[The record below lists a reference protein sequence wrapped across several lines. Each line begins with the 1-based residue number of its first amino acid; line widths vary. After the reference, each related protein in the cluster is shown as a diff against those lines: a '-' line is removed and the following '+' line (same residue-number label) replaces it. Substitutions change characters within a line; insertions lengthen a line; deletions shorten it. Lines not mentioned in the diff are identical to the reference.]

1 MEKLNNPSE
10 LNLIFRYALKD
21 LSRNY
26 KKLSSII
33 VTLFISLFILSAIFT
48 IEDSLKK
55 ELNDNAKALLGGDLE
70 IDYNRNKGN
79 LELVDKVKEFAT
91 ISQMIE
97 FSTMVS
103 TTNREKNKSL
113 FTRIKTVDTKYPLY
127 GDVNYEPAGAFDRM
141 HNEPNTLLI
150 NESLSKNLNLK
161 INEKIKVQNQLF
173 TIIGIVK
180 SVPDVSGF
188 VAFGDWALAG
198 EQTLEILKLNGIGSF
213 LNYEYKVKFDPTADA
228 DKLEKKIENIFK
240 DDQKVKLR
248 YPENS
253 ASGLKRIINNFSQ
266 FLSLV
271 SISAMLIAGIGI
283 ANTLLSFINQNN
295 MSIAVR
301 KAVGFYS
308 GNIKTLYYL
317 QLLILLLVITT
328 FAYGSS
334 FLIVPVVDQYL
345 SDGLGLNV
353 SPVFSV
359 LNFIKIFLVGLLVL
373 VIFSI
378 PTISSIDQVKASNLF
393 RNVFQNLEF
402 YYSKKSITLSL
413 ILLSILVLLFSFGS
427 ERPIYSLGYFVAF
440 FVCLIVFFLLSKIII
455 YFLKKFKSTSNIS
468 LKVSIKNITQTKS
481 ITPITIMSLGLG
493 VTLLL
498 TLALVGTNF
507 QREIA
512 KSIPDI
518 APDYF
523 FVGIQKGEKKIF
535 EENILKMDA
544 NAKIEV
550 VPMVS
555 SGIIKINGVNP
566 NTYIKPDND
575 SYWVIGAKIEVV
587 PMVSSG
593 IIKINGV
600 NPNTYIKPDNDSYW
614 VIGSDRRSSWV
625 DDIPE
630 DNPLTE
636 GVWWDLTKPDKLQI
650 SLDAEV
656 AKNLNI
662 KLGDVFTLNIYGRE
676 IDGEIV
682 NFRAVDYRDLSIN
695 FAMLFNPQFANNIPH
710 EYLATAKFEMIDK
723 FDETSMLEVLPSLS
737 MIKIADYLN
746 KVTDVLNKVF
756 IAVTLISA
764 VTIIIGLIV
773 ISSAIMVQGKIKEY
787 QNLVFKILGFSK
799 KEVILS
805 SLIEFVI
812 IFKSVILI
820 AIIFAVIASKFIM
833 ENIFE
838 LVWAFDFKVL
848 IYLSLS
854 IGTVTLLLIML
865 TNLKYLNPKVYPLIR
880 NQ

>member
-150 NESLSKNLNLK
+150 NESLSKNLKLK
-161 INEKIKVQNQLF
+161 INDKIKVQNQLF

-308 GNIKTLYYL
+308 GNIKTLYYV

-523 FVGIQKGEKKIF
+523 FVGIQKGERKIF

-575 SYWVIGAKIEVV
+575 SYWVIG
-587 PMVSSG
+587 
-593 IIKINGV
+593 
-600 NPNTYIKPDNDSYW
+600 
-614 VIGSDRRSSWV
+614 SDRRSSWV
-625 DDIPE
+625 DDVPE

-636 GVWWDLTKPDKLQI
+636 GEWWDLTKPNQLQI

-676 IDGEIV
+676 INGEIV

-773 ISSAIMVQGKIKEY
+773 ISSAIMVQGKVKEY

-799 KEVILS
+799 KEVVLS

-820 AIIFAVIASKFIM
+820 AIFFAVIASKFIM

-848 IYLSLS
+848 FNLGLS
-854 IGTVTLLLIML
+854 IGLVTLALIMI

>member
-1 MEKLNNPSE
+1 MEKLNNSSE
-10 LNLIFRYALKD
+10 FSLIIKYALKD

-26 KKLSSII
+26 KKLTSII

-55 ELNDNAKALLGGDLE
+55 ELNDNAKSLLGGDLE
-70 IDYNRNKGN
+70 IDYNRNEGN
-79 LELVDKVKEFAT
+79 LELVNQVKEFTT

-103 TTNREKNKSL
+103 TVDRKKNKSL

-127 GDVNYEPAGAFDRM
+127 GSVDYEPAGAFDRM

-198 EQTLEILKLNGIGSF
+198 DQTLEILKLNGIGSF
-213 LNYEYKVKFDPTADA
+213 LNYEYKVKFSEADDA
-228 DKLEKKIENIFK
+228 DKIEKKIENIFK

-317 QLLILLLVITT
+317 QLFILLLVITT

-334 FLIVPVVDQYL
+334 FLIVPFVDQYL

-353 SPVFSV
+353 SPVFSII
-359 LNFIKIFLVGLLVL
+359 NFIKIFLVGLLVL
-373 VIFSI
+373 IIFSI

-402 YYSKKSITLSL
+402 YYSKKSTALSL

-523 FVGIQKGEKKIF
+523 FVGIQKGEKEIF
-535 EENILKMDA
+535 EKNILNMDA

-555 SGIIKINGVNP
+555 SGIIKING
-566 NTYIKPDND
+566 I
-575 SYWVIGAKIEVV
+575 
-587 PMVSSG
+587 
-593 IIKINGV
+593 

-625 DDIPE
+625 DEIPE

-636 GVWWDLTKPDKLQI
+636 GQWWDLTKPNQLQI

-682 NFRAVDYRDLSIN
+682 NFRTVDYRDLSIN

-710 EYLATAKFEMIDK
+710 EYLATAKFETIEK
-723 FDETSMLEVLPSLS
+723 FDETSMLDVLPSLS

-773 ISSAIMVQGKIKEY
+773 ISSAIMVQGKVKEY

-799 KEVILS
+799 KEIILS
-805 SLIEFVI
+805 SLIEFII
-812 IFKSVILI
+812 IFNSVILI
-820 AIIFAVIASKFIM
+820 ATFFAVTASKFIM

-848 IYLSLS
+848 FNLGLS
-854 IGTVTLLLIML
+854 IGLVTLALIMI
-865 TNLKYLNPKVYPLIR
+865 TNLKYLSPKVYPLIR

>member
-10 LNLIFRYALKD
+10 LSLIFKYALKD

-26 KKLSSII
+26 KKISSII

-55 ELNDNAKALLGGDLE
+55 ELNDNAKVLLGGDLE
-70 IDYNRNKGN
+70 IDYNRNQGDLN
-79 LELVDKVKEFAT
+79 LVNKVKEFST
-91 ISQMIE
+91 VSQMIE
-97 FSTMVS
+97 FSTMLS
-103 TTNREKNKSL
+103 TTGREKNKSL
-113 FTRIKTVDTKYPLY
+113 FTRIKTVDEKYPLY
-127 GDVNYEPAGAFDRM
+127 GEVVYEPEDAYERM
-141 HNEPNTLLI
+141 QKEPKTILI
-150 NESLSKNLNLK
+150 NESLSKTLK
-161 INEKIKVQNQLF
+161 IKINDKVKVQDQSF
-173 TIIGIVK
+173 IVVGIIK

-198 EQTLEILKLNGIGSF
+198 KQTLEILKLNGIGSF
-213 LNYEYKVKFDPTADA
+213 LNFEYKVKFKPSDDP
-228 DKLEKKIENIFK
+228 EKIESKIKDIFK

-248 YPENS
+248 FPENS

-317 QLLILLLVITT
+317 QLLILLFIITVIS
-328 FAYGSS
+328 YGSS
-334 FLIVPVVDQYL
+334 FLIVPIADKYL

-353 SPVFSV
+353 YPKFS
-359 LNFIKIFLVGLLVL
+359 LINFIKIFIVGLLVL
-373 VIFSI
+373 IIFSI

-393 RNVFQNLEF
+393 RNVFQNLQF
-402 YYSKKSITLSL
+402 YYSKKSVILSF
-413 ILLSILVLLFSFGS
+413 ILLSFLVLLFTLGS
-427 ERPIYSLGYFVAF
+427 ERPSYSLGYFLAF
-440 FVCLIVFFLLSKIII
+440 FVCLFVFFLLSKIII
-455 YFLKKFKSTSNIS
+455 YLLKKFNFISNIS

-507 QREIA
+507 KREIA
-512 KSIPDI
+512 RSIPDI

-523 FVGIQKGEKKIF
+523 FVGIQKSEKKKF
-535 EENILKMDA
+535 EQGVYKMNPDA
-544 NAKIEV
+544 NIEI

-555 SGIIKINGVNP
+555 SGIVKINGVNP
-566 NTYIKPDND
+566 N
-575 SYWVIGAKIEVV
+575 S
-587 PMVSSG
+587 
-593 IIKINGV
+593 
-600 NPNTYIKPDNDSYW
+600 YIKPDNDSYW
-614 VIGSDRRSSWV
+614 VIGSERRSSWV
-625 DDIPE
+625 ENIPK
-630 DNPLTE
+630 DNPILKGE
-636 GVWWDLTKPDKLQI
+636 WWDLSKPNQLQI
-650 SLDAEV
+650 SLDAKV
-656 AKNLNI
+656 AKDFNI
-662 KLGDVFTLNIYGRE
+662 ELGDIFTLNIYGRE

-682 NFRAVDYRDLSIN
+682 NFREVDYRDLSIN
-695 FAMLFNPQFANNIPH
+695 FAMLFNPQFAKKIPH
-710 EYLATAKFEMIDK
+710 EYLATAKFKNPDN
-723 FDETSMLEVLPSLS
+723 FDETKMLEVLPSLS

-746 KVTDVLNKVF
+746 KVTSVLNKVF
-756 IAVTLISA
+756 IAVTLISG
-764 VTIIIGLIV
+764 VTIVIGLIV
-773 ISSAIMVQGKIKEY
+773 ISSAIMVQGKVKEY

-799 KEVILS
+799 KEIIFS

-812 IFKSVILI
+812 IFMSVILI
-820 AIIFAVIASKFIM
+820 AIFFAVIGSKFIM

-838 LVWAFDFKVL
+838 LVWQFDFKVL
-848 IYLSLS
+848 IYLGAS
-854 IGTVTLLLIML
+854 IGTVTLILIML
-865 TNLKYLNPKVYPLIR
+865 TNLKYLSPKVYPLIR

>member
-10 LNLIFRYALKD
+10 ISLIFRYALKD

-26 KKLSSII
+26 KKISSII
-33 VTLFISLFILSAIFT
+33 ATLFISLFILSAIFT

-70 IDYNRNKGN
+70 IDYNRNEGN
-79 LELVDKVKEFAT
+79 LKLVNEVKKIAT

-103 TTNREKNKSL
+103 TTNKDKNKSL

-127 GDVNYEPAGAFDRM
+127 GSVKYEPIGAFDRM
-141 HNEPNTLLI
+141 HKEANTILI
-150 NESLSKNLNLK
+150 NESLSKNLNV
-161 INEKIKVQNQLF
+161 NVNDKIKVQNQLF
-173 TIIGIVK
+173 TVIGIVK

-213 LNYEYKVKFDPTADA
+213 LNYEYKVKFNQTDDP
-228 DKLEKKIENIFK
+228 KKIEKKIENLFK
-240 DDQKVKLR
+240 DDEKVQLR

-283 ANTLLSFINQNN
+283 ANTLLSFLNQNN

-308 GNIKTLYYL
+308 GNIKNLYYL
-317 QLLILLLVITT
+317 QLLILLLIITT
-328 FAYGSS
+328 FAYGLS
-334 FLIVPVVDQYL
+334 FLIVPIVDQYL
-345 SDGLGLNV
+345 SDGLGLNI
-353 SPVFSV
+353 SPVFSL
-359 LNFIKIFLVGLLVL
+359 LNYLKIFLVGLLTL

-402 YYSKKSITLSL
+402 YYSKKSIFLSL
-413 ILLSILVLLFSFGS
+413 ILLSILILLFSVGS
-427 ERPIYSLGYFVAF
+427 ERPIYSIGYFGAF
-440 FVCLIVFFLLSKIII
+440 FVCLVIFFLLSKIII
-455 YFLKKFKSTSNIS
+455 YFLKRFKFTSNIS
-468 LKVSIKNITQTKS
+468 LKVSIKNITQSKS

-507 QREIA
+507 QREIS

-523 FVGIQKGEKKIF
+523 FVGIQNEEKDLF
-535 EENILKMDA
+535 EKNILSMDPKA
-544 NAKIEV
+544 NIEV

-555 SGIIKINGVNP
+555 SGIVKINGVNP
-566 NTYIKPDND
+566 NTYIKP
-575 SYWVIGAKIEVV
+575 E
-587 PMVSSG
+587 
-593 IIKINGV
+593 
-600 NPNTYIKPDNDSYW
+600 NDSYW
-614 VIGSDRRSSWV
+614 VIGSDRRSSWTEEA
-625 DDIPE
+625 PK
-630 DNPLTE
+630 DNPITE
-636 GVWWDLTKPDKLQI
+636 GEWWDLSKPDQLQI
-650 SLDAEV
+650 SLDAKV
-656 AKNLNI
+656 AKDLNI

-676 IDGEIV
+676 IDGEVV
-682 NFRAVDYRDLSIN
+682 NFRAVDYRDLNIN
-695 FAMLFNPQFANNIPH
+695 FAMLFNPQFANKIPH
-710 EYLATAKFEMIDK
+710 EYLATAKFENLEK
-723 FDETSMLEVLPSLS
+723 FDEILMLESLPSLS

-764 VTIIIGLIV
+764 VTIVIGLIV
-773 ISSAIMVQGKIKEY
+773 ISSTIIVQGKVKQF
-787 QNLVFKILGFSK
+787 QNLIFKILGFSK
-799 KEVILS
+799 KEILFS
-805 SLIEFVI
+805 SIIEFVI
-812 IFKSVILI
+812 NFISIILFSTF
-820 AIIFAVIASKFIM
+820 FAVITSKYII
-833 ENIFE
+833 ESIFQ
-838 LVWAFDFKVL
+838 LKWSFDFILFANISISIAVVTLVL
-848 IYLSLS
+848 I
-854 IGTVTLLLIML
+854 IL
-865 TNLKYLNPKVYPLIR
+865 TNLRYLNPKVYPLVR
-880 NQ
+880 NE

>member
-1 MEKLNNPSE
+1 MEKLNNSSE
-10 LNLIFRYALKD
+10 GYLIFRYALKD

-26 KKLSSII
+26 KKISSII
-33 VTLFISLFILSAIFT
+33 ATLFISLFILSAIFT

-79 LELVDKVKEFAT
+79 LKLVNKVKKFAT
-91 ISQMIE
+91 VSQMIE

-127 GDVNYEPAGAFDRM
+127 GSVIYEPFGSFDRM
-141 HNEPNTLLI
+141 HRESNTLLI
-150 NESLSKNLNLK
+150 NESLSKNLNVK
-161 INEKIKVQNQLF
+161 INDKIKVQNQIF
-173 TIIGIVK
+173 TVIGIVK

-198 EQTLEILKLNGIGSF
+198 EQTLETLKLNGIGSF
-213 LNYEYKVKFDPTADA
+213 LNYEYKVKFNQGDDTR
-228 DKLEKKIENIFK
+228 KIEKKIQDIFK
-240 DDQKVKLR
+240 NDEKVQLR

-308 GNIKTLYYL
+308 GNIKNLYYL
-317 QLLILLLVITT
+317 QLLILLLIITT
-328 FAYGSS
+328 FAYCLS
-334 FLIVPVVDQYL
+334 FLIVPIVDKYL
-345 SDGLGLNV
+345 SDGLGLSV
-353 SPVFSV
+353 SPVFSII
-359 LNFIKIFLVGLLVL
+359 NFLKIFLVGLLVL

-378 PTISSIDQVKASNLF
+378 PTINSIDQVKASNLF

-402 YYSKKSITLSL
+402 YYSKKSIFLSL
-413 ILLSILVLLFSFGS
+413 ILLIILILLFSAES
-427 ERPIYSLGYFVAF
+427 ERPVYSIGYFVAF
-440 FVCLIVFFLLSKIII
+440 FICLIVFFLLSKIII
-455 YFLKKFKSTSNIS
+455 LFLKKFKSTSNIS
-468 LKVSIKNITQTKS
+468 LKVTIKNITQAKS

-498 TLALVGTNF
+498 TLALVGINF

-512 KSIPDI
+512 RSIPDI

-523 FVGIQKGEKKIF
+523 FVGIQNEQKNIF
-535 EENILKMDA
+535 EKNIISMDP
-544 NAKIEV
+544 NVNIEV

-566 NTYIKPDND
+566 STYIKP
-575 SYWVIGAKIEVV
+575 E
-587 PMVSSG
+587 
-593 IIKINGV
+593 
-600 NPNTYIKPDNDSYW
+600 NDSYW

-625 DDIPE
+625 DEVPK

-636 GVWWDLTKPDKLQI
+636 GEWWDLTKPNKLQI
-650 SLDAEV
+650 SLDAKV
-656 AKNLNI
+656 AEDLDIN
-662 KLGDVFTLNIYGRE
+662 LGDIFTLNIYGRE
-676 IDGEIV
+676 IEGEIV
-682 NFRAVDYRDLSIN
+682 NFRAVDYRDLNIN
-695 FAMLFNPQFANNIPH
+695 FAMLFNPQFAKNIPH
-710 EYLATAKFEMIDK
+710 EYLATAKFDNIEK
-723 FDETSMLEVLPSLS
+723 FDEIKMLEVLPSLS
-737 MIKIADYLN
+737 MIKISDYLN

-764 VTIIIGLIV
+764 VTIVIGLIV
-773 ISSAIMVQGKIKEY
+773 ISSTIMVQGKIKQY

-799 KEVILS
+799 KEIIFS
-805 SLIEFVI
+805 SIIEFIINFISIILFSTFFAVI
-812 IFKSVILI
+812 TSKYIIESIFQLNWEFDFTIFLNISFSI
-820 AIIFAVIASKFIM
+820 ALVTLMLIIFA
-833 ENIFE
+833 
-838 LVWAFDFKVL
+838 
-848 IYLSLS
+848 
-854 IGTVTLLLIML
+854 
-865 TNLKYLNPKVYPLIR
+865 NLKYLSPKVYPLVR
-880 NQ
+880 NE

>member
-1 MEKLNNPSE
+1 MEKSNNPSE
-10 LNLIFRYALKD
+10 FNLIIKYALKD

-55 ELNDNAKALLGGDLE
+55 ELNDNARSLLGGDLE
-70 IDYNRNKGN
+70 IDYNRNEGN
-79 LELVDKVKEFAT
+79 IELVNQVKEFAT

-103 TTNREKNKSL
+103 TIDREKNKSL

-127 GDVNYEPAGAFDRM
+127 GSVDYEPAGAFDRM

-198 EQTLEILKLNGIGSF
+198 DQTLEILKLNGIGSF
-213 LNYEYKVKFDPTADA
+213 LNYEYKVKFNENDDA
-228 DKLEKKIENIFK
+228 RNLEERIENIFK

-334 FLIVPVVDQYL
+334 FLIVPIVDQYL

-353 SPVFSV
+353 SPVFSI

-378 PTISSIDQVKASNLF
+378 PTISSIDQVRASNLF

-523 FVGIQKGEKKIF
+523 FVGIQKGERKIF

-575 SYWVIGAKIEVV
+575 SYWVIG
-587 PMVSSG
+587 
-593 IIKINGV
+593 
-600 NPNTYIKPDNDSYW
+600 
-614 VIGSDRRSSWV
+614 SDRRSSWV
-625 DDIPE
+625 DDVPE

-636 GVWWDLTKPDKLQI
+636 GEWWDLTKPNQLQI

-676 IDGEIV
+676 INGEIV

-773 ISSAIMVQGKIKEY
+773 ISSAIMVQGKVKEY

-799 KEVILS
+799 KEVVLS

-820 AIIFAVIASKFIM
+820 AIFFAVIASKFIM

-848 IYLSLS
+848 FNLGLS
-854 IGTVTLLLIML
+854 IGLVTLALIMI

>member
-1 MEKLNNPSE
+1 MEKLNNSSE
-10 LNLIFRYALKD
+10 FSLIIKYALKD

-26 KKLSSII
+26 KKLTSII
-33 VTLFISLFILSAIFT
+33 ITLFISLFILSAIFT

-55 ELNDNAKALLGGDLE
+55 ELNDNAKSLLGGDLE
-70 IDYNRNKGN
+70 IDYNRNEGN
-79 LELVDKVKEFAT
+79 LELVNQVKEFTT

-103 TTNREKNKSL
+103 TIDRKKNKSL

-127 GDVNYEPAGAFDRM
+127 GSVDYEPAGAFDRM

-161 INEKIKVQNQLF
+161 IDEKIKVQNQLF

-198 EQTLEILKLNGIGSF
+198 DQTLEILKLNGIGSF
-213 LNYEYKVKFDPTADA
+213 LNYEYKVKFSEADDA
-228 DKLEKKIENIFK
+228 DKIEKKIENIFK

-317 QLLILLLVITT
+317 QLFILLLVITT

-334 FLIVPVVDQYL
+334 FLIVPFVDQYL

-353 SPVFSV
+353 SPVFSII
-359 LNFIKIFLVGLLVL
+359 NFIKIFLVGLLVL
-373 VIFSI
+373 IIFSI

-402 YYSKKSITLSL
+402 YYSKKSTALSL

-523 FVGIQKGEKKIF
+523 FVGIQKGEKEIF
-535 EENILKMDA
+535 EKNILNMDA

-555 SGIIKINGVNP
+555 SGIIKING
-566 NTYIKPDND
+566 I
-575 SYWVIGAKIEVV
+575 
-587 PMVSSG
+587 
-593 IIKINGV
+593 

-625 DDIPE
+625 DEIPE

-636 GVWWDLTKPDKLQI
+636 GQWWDLTKPNQLQI

-710 EYLATAKFEMIDK
+710 EYLATAKFETIEK
-723 FDETSMLEVLPSLS
+723 FDETSMLDVLPSLS

-773 ISSAIMVQGKIKEY
+773 ISSAIMVQGKVKEY

-805 SLIEFVI
+805 SLIEFLI
-812 IFKSVILI
+812 IFNSVILI
-820 AIIFAVIASKFIM
+820 ATFFAVTASKFIM

-848 IYLSLS
+848 FNLGLS
-854 IGTVTLLLIML
+854 IGLVTLALIMI
-865 TNLKYLNPKVYPLIR
+865 TNLKYLSPKVYPMIR

>member
-1 MEKLNNPSE
+1 MEKSNNSSE
-10 LNLIFRYALKD
+10 FNLILKYALKD

-26 KKLSSII
+26 HKISSII
-33 VTLFISLFILSAIFT
+33 ITLFISLFILSAIFT

-70 IDYNRNKGN
+70 IDYNRNQGN
-79 LELVDKVKEFAT
+79 LDLVNQVKEFAT
-91 ISQMIE
+91 VSQMIE
-97 FSTMVS
+97 FSTMLS
-103 TTNREKNKSL
+103 TTGRDKNKSL
-113 FTRIKTVDTKYPLY
+113 FTRIKTVDEKYPLY
-127 GDVNYEPAGAFDRM
+127 GEVDYEPIEAYERM
-141 HNEPNTLLI
+141 QREPNTILI
-150 NESLSKNLNLK
+150 NESLSKTLNIK
-161 INEKIKVQNQLF
+161 INEKVKVQDQNF
-173 TIIGIVK
+173 TVIGIIK

-198 EQTLEILKLNGIGSF
+198 KQTLEILKLNGIGSF
-213 LNYEYKVKFDPTADA
+213 LNYEYKVKFNNDD
-228 DKLEKKIENIFK
+228 DSEQIEKKIENIFK
-240 DDQKVKLR
+240 NDQKVKLR

-253 ASGLKRIINNFSQ
+253 ASGIKRIINNFSQ

-317 QLLILLLVITT
+317 QLFILLLVITVIS
-328 FAYGSS
+328 YGSS
-334 FLIVPVVDQYL
+334 FLIVPIADKYL

-353 SPVFSV
+353 YPVFSF
-359 LNFIKIFLVGLLVL
+359 LNFLKIFLVGLLVL

-393 RNVFQNLEF
+393 RNVFQNLQF
-402 YYSKKSITLSL
+402 YYSKKSVAVSL
-413 ILLSILVLLFSFGS
+413 ILLSILVLLFTIGS
-427 ERPIYSLGYFVAF
+427 EQPNYSLGYFAAF
-440 FVCLIVFFLLSKIII
+440 FVCLIVFFLLSKLIIF
-455 YFLKKFKSTSNIS
+455 FLKKFKSSSIVS

-481 ITPITIMSLGLG
+481 ITPITVMSLGLG

-523 FVGIQKGEKKIF
+523 FVGIQKGESEKF
-535 EENILKMDA
+535 EQGILNMDKDA
-544 NAKIEV
+544 NIEI

-555 SGIIKINGVNP
+555 SGIVKINGVDP
-566 NTYIKPDND
+566 NTF
-575 SYWVIGAKIEVV
+575 
-587 PMVSSG
+587 
-593 IIKINGV
+593 
-600 NPNTYIKPDNDSYW
+600 IKPDNDSYW
-614 VIGSDRRSSWV
+614 VIGSERRSSWV
-625 DDIPE
+625 EDIPK
-630 DNPLTE
+630 DNPIVMGE
-636 GVWWDLTKPDKLQI
+636 WWDLSKPNQLQI
-650 SLDAEV
+650 SLDAKV
-656 AKNLNI
+656 AKDFNI
-662 KLGDVFTLNIYGRE
+662 QLGDIFTLNIYGRE
-676 IDGEIV
+676 IDGEVI
-682 NFRAVDYRDLSIN
+682 NFREVDYRDLSIN
-695 FAMLFNPQFANNIPH
+695 FAMLFNPQFAKEIPH
-710 EYLATAKFEMIDK
+710 EYLATAKFNSDK
-723 FDETSMLEVLPSLS
+723 FDETEMLEIMPSLS
-737 MIKIADYLN
+737 MIKIADYLL
-746 KVTDVLNKVF
+746 KVTTVLNKVF

-799 KEVILS
+799 KQIIFS
-805 SLIEFVI
+805 SLIEFII
-812 IFKSVILI
+812 IFMSVVLI
-820 AIIFAVIASKFIM
+820 ATFFGVIGSKFII

-838 LVWAFDFKVL
+838 LVWQFDFKVL
-848 IYLSLS
+848 IYLGFS
-854 IGTVTLLLIML
+854 IGLVTLMLIL
-865 TNLKYLNPKVYPLIR
+865 ITNLRYLNPKIYPLIR

>member
-1 MEKLNNPSE
+1 MEKLNNKSE
-10 LNLIFRYALKD
+10 FSLIFKYALRD

-33 VTLFISLFILSAIFT
+33 VTLFISLFVLSAIFT

-55 ELNDNAKALLGGDLE
+55 ELNDNAREILGGDLE
-70 IDYNRNKGN
+70 IDYNRNQGN
-79 LELVDKVKEFAT
+79 LKLVNRVKKFST

-103 TTNREKNKSL
+103 TTDRGRNKSL
-113 FTRIKTVDTKYPLY
+113 FTRIKTVDSKYPLY
-127 GDVNYEPAGAFDRM
+127 GSVEYEPIGALDRM
-141 HNEPNTLLI
+141 HNEANTVLI

-161 INEKIKVQNQLF
+161 INDKVKVQDQLF
-173 TIIGIVK
+173 KVIGIVK

-198 EQTLEILKLNGIGSF
+198 EQTLKILKLNGIGSF
-213 LNYEYKVKFDPTADA
+213 LNYEYKVKFDEGDDP
-228 DKLEKKIENIFK
+228 EKIEQRIEKIFK
-240 DDQKVKLR
+240 DDQKVKLQ

-271 SISAMLIAGIGI
+271 SISAILIAGIGI

-295 MSIAVR
+295 LSIAVR

-317 QLLILLLVITT
+317 QLLILLFVVTT
-328 FAYGSS
+328 LAYGSS
-334 FLIVPVVDQYL
+334 FLIVPIIDQYL
-345 SDGLGLNV
+345 SDGLGLNIL
-353 SPVFSV
+353 PIFSFI
-359 LNFIKIFLVGLLVL
+359 NFIKIFLVGLLVL

-378 PTISSIDQVKASNLF
+378 PTISSIDQIKASNLF

-402 YYSKKSITLSL
+402 YYSKKSIILSL
-413 ILLSILVLLFSFGS
+413 ILLSILILIFSLGS
-427 ERPIYSLGYFVAF
+427 ENPTYSLGYFAAF
-440 FVCLIVFFLLSKIII
+440 FVCLTVFFLLSKLIIFI
-455 YFLKKFKSTSNIS
+455 LKKYKSTVNIS
-468 LKVSIKNITQTKS
+468 LKVSIKNITQSKS

-507 QREIA
+507 KREIA

-523 FVGIQKGEKKIF
+523 FVGIQKGEKEKF
-535 EENILKMDA
+535 ENNILKMDPNA
-544 NAKIEV
+544 NVEIK
-550 VPMVS
+550 PMVS
-555 SGIIKINGVNP
+555 SGIVKINGVSP
-566 NTYIKPDND
+566 NTYIKYDND
-575 SYWVIGAKIEVV
+575 SYWVIG
-587 PMVSSG
+587 
-593 IIKINGV
+593 
-600 NPNTYIKPDNDSYW
+600 T
-614 VIGSDRRSSWV
+614 DRRSSWV
-625 DDIPE
+625 DEVPK

-636 GVWWDLTKPDKLQI
+636 GEWWDLTRPNELQI
-650 SLDAEV
+650 SLDAKV
-656 AKNLNI
+656 ARDLKIN
-662 KLGDVFTLNIYGRE
+662 LGDIFTLNIYGRE
-676 IDGEIV
+676 IEGTIV
-682 NFRAVDYRDLSIN
+682 SFREVDYRDLSIN

-710 EYLATAKFEMIDK
+710 EYLATTKFDNIEK
-723 FDETSMLEVLPSLS
+723 FDEISMLKILPSLS

-746 KVTDVLNKVF
+746 KVTAILNKVF

-764 VTIIIGLIV
+764 ITIVIGLIV
-773 ISSAIMVQGKIKEY
+773 ISSAIMVQGKIKEF

-799 KEVILS
+799 KEIVFS
-805 SLIEFVI
+805 SIIEFII

-820 AIIFAVIASKFIM
+820 AIFFAVVASKFII

-838 LVWAFDFKVL
+838 LVWKFDFEVL
-848 IYLSLS
+848 IKLGFS
-854 IGTVTLLLIML
+854 IGFVTLILIML
-865 TNLKYLNPKVYPLIR
+865 TNLKYLSPKVYPLIR

>member
-10 LNLIFRYALKD
+10 FNLIIKYAFKD

-33 VTLFISLFILSAIFT
+33 ITLFISLFILSAIFT

-55 ELNDNAKALLGGDLE
+55 ELNDNAKSLLGGDLE
-70 IDYNRNKGN
+70 IDYNRNVGN
-79 LELVDKVKEFAT
+79 LELVNQVKEFTT

-103 TTNREKNKSL
+103 TIDREKNKSL
-113 FTRIKTVDTKYPLY
+113 FARIKTVDTKYPLY
-127 GDVNYEPAGAFDRM
+127 GSVDYEPAGAFDRM

-161 INEKIKVQNQLF
+161 INEKIKVQDQLF

-198 EQTLEILKLNGIGSF
+198 DQTLKILKLNGIGSF
-213 LNYEYKVKFDPTADA
+213 LNYEYKIKFNENDDA
-228 DKLEKKIENIFK
+228 EKIEKRIENIFK

-317 QLLILLLVITT
+317 QLFILLLGITT
-328 FAYGSS
+328 LAYGSS
-334 FLIVPVVDQYL
+334 FLIVPIVDQYL

-353 SPVFSV
+353 TPVFSI

-373 VIFSI
+373 IIFSI

-402 YYSKKSITLSL
+402 YYSIKSTALSL

-427 ERPIYSLGYFVAF
+427 ERPIYSFGYFVAF
-440 FVCLIVFFLLSKIII
+440 FTCLIVFFLLSKVII

-523 FVGIQKGEKKIF
+523 FVGIQKGEKEIF
-535 EENILKMDA
+535 EKNILNMDE

-550 VPMVS
+550 VPIVS
-555 SGIIKINGVNP
+555 SGIIKINGINP

-575 SYWVIGAKIEVV
+575 SFWVIE
-587 PMVSSG
+587 
-593 IIKINGV
+593 
-600 NPNTYIKPDNDSYW
+600 
-614 VIGSDRRSSWV
+614 SDRRSSWKDEV
-625 DDIPE
+625 PE

-636 GVWWDLTKPDKLQI
+636 GKWWDLTKPDQLQI

-676 IDGEIV
+676 IEGKIV

-695 FAMLFNPQFANNIPH
+695 FAMLFNPQFAKNIPH
-710 EYLATAKFEMIDK
+710 EYLATAKFEKIEK

-805 SLIEFVI
+805 SLIEFII

-820 AIIFAVIASKFIM
+820 AIFFAVIASKFIM

-848 IYLSLS
+848 FNLGLS
-854 IGTVTLLLIML
+854 IGLVTLALIMI
-865 TNLKYLNPKVYPLIR
+865 TNLKYLSPKVYPLIR

>member
-1 MEKLNNPSE
+1 MEKLNNSSE
-10 LNLIFRYALKD
+10 FSLIIKYALKD

-26 KKLSSII
+26 KKLTSII

-55 ELNDNAKALLGGDLE
+55 ELNDNAKSLLGGDLE
-70 IDYNRNKGN
+70 IDYNRNEGN
-79 LELVDKVKEFAT
+79 LELVNQVKEFTT

-103 TTNREKNKSL
+103 TIDRKKNKSL

-127 GDVNYEPAGAFDRM
+127 GSVDYEPAGAFDRM

-198 EQTLEILKLNGIGSF
+198 DQTLEILKLNGIGSF
-213 LNYEYKVKFDPTADA
+213 LNYEYKVKFSEADDA

-317 QLLILLLVITT
+317 QLFILLLVITT

-334 FLIVPVVDQYL
+334 FLIVPFVDQYL

-353 SPVFSV
+353 SPVFSII
-359 LNFIKIFLVGLLVL
+359 NFIKIFLVGLLVL
-373 VIFSI
+373 IIFSI

-402 YYSKKSITLSL
+402 YYSKKSTALSL

-523 FVGIQKGEKKIF
+523 FVGIQKGEKEIF
-535 EENILKMDA
+535 EKNILNMDA

-555 SGIIKINGVNP
+555 SGIIKING
-566 NTYIKPDND
+566 I
-575 SYWVIGAKIEVV
+575 
-587 PMVSSG
+587 
-593 IIKINGV
+593 

-625 DDIPE
+625 DEIPE

-636 GVWWDLTKPDKLQI
+636 GQWWDLTKPNQLQI

-710 EYLATAKFEMIDK
+710 EYLATAKFETIEK
-723 FDETSMLEVLPSLS
+723 FDETSMLDVLPSLS

-773 ISSAIMVQGKIKEY
+773 ISSAIMVQGKVKEY

-805 SLIEFVI
+805 SLIEFLI
-812 IFKSVILI
+812 IFNSVILI
-820 AIIFAVIASKFIM
+820 ATFFAVTASKFIM

-848 IYLSLS
+848 FNLGLS
-854 IGTVTLLLIML
+854 IGLVTLALIMI
-865 TNLKYLNPKVYPLIR
+865 TNLKYLSPKVYPMIR